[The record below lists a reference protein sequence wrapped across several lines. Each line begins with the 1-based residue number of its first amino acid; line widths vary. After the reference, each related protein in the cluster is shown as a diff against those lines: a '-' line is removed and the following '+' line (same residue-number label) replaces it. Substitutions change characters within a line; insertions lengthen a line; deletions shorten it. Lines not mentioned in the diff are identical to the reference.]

1 VASALLV
8 VDVQQLLIDR
18 LPPARAEEYL
28 GTLSGVIDRARRAG
42 VPVVYIRHGDEELV
56 PGTRAWGITATI
68 APAPGEPVVD
78 KRFRDAFRETDL
90 AEVLARSGVDHVI
103 VTGIQTEYCVD
114 ATLREAER
122 RGYRV
127 TLVAD
132 GTATFDVDGATE
144 AQIRAQVH
152 RVAQGRIA
160 EIVPSADLF
169 ASQA

>member
-1 VASALLV
+1 M
-8 VDVQQLLIDR
+8 IDR

-28 GTLSGVIDRARRAG
+28 GTLSALIAR
-42 VPVVYIRHGDEELV
+42 
-56 PGTRAWGITATI
+56 
-68 APAPGEPVVD
+68 EPIVD

-90 AEVLARSGVDHVI
+90 HDVLVRAGVDHVI

-127 TLVAD
+127 TLVSD
-132 GTATFDVDGATE
+132 GTATFDVEGATE

-160 EIVPSADLF
+160 DIVPSAALF
-169 ASQA
+169 NTQAEETRCAS